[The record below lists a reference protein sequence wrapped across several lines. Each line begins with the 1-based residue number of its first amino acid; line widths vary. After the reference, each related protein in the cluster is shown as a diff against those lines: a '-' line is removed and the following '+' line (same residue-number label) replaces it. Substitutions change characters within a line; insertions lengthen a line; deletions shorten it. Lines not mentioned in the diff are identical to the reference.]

1 MLSIKKR
8 LITLTVAAATVLIAI
23 SWSLIFA
30 ESKHE
35 IDEIFDARLGQ
46 SAKLL
51 ALSAPQLLKMPPEQM
66 AQFYDDWYQG
76 ISNHS
81 HSNVSDD
88 DPTPYGHPY
97 EQKLMFQLF
106 DTQGNVLLRSPSAP
120 EHPLSTPDNIGYHP
134 MTFDDQRWQ
143 SFQIRLPFHDNNQ
156 DAAFLVVAEKQAI
169 RDELIDEIAFSTGI
183 PQLLLIPC
191 LALAIILLVNYV
203 MKPVG
208 ELQQAL
214 SQRTINKL
222 HAIRVSQPTV
232 ELKPLIDQLNY
243 LLSELDK
250 AWVREKRFTHTA
262 AHELK
267 TPLAVLRLNAENA
280 LSSENP
286 AELQNDLSHILK
298 GIDRTDRLIQQLLM
312 LARVESGNSFSFK
325 PLDLMACLRDVI
337 ASLAPF
343 ALRQEQNLSLDG
355 PTSLT
360 VEANLPLLRSLF
372 SNLIDNAIR
381 YAGGHADINIR
392 VQTQGEDQIQI
403 RVCDSGQPIPEAIR
417 ERIFEKFFRANTER
431 GDGAGLGMSIIRDI
445 AELHGGTIS
454 LESQSSAEK
463 NCFLVTLPLKTG
475 RIQSLSNQTQ

>member
-1 MLSIKKR
+1 MKTAESKPVLSIKKR

-51 ALSAPQLLKMPPEQM
+51 ALSAPQLLKMPAEQM
-66 AQFYDDWYQG
+66 DQFYEDWYRG
-76 ISNHS
+76 ISNHAS
-81 HSNVSDD
+81 FSDD
-88 DPTPYGHPY
+88 DPTPFGHPY

-106 DTQGNVLLRSPSAP
+106 DTRGKVLLRSPGAP
-120 EHPLSTPDNIGYHP
+120 SHPLSATDNIGYHP
-134 MTFDDQRWQ
+134 ITFDDQLWR
-143 SFQIRLPFHDNNQ
+143 SFQIRLPFNDTNQ

-203 MKPVG
+203 MLPVG

-280 LSSENP
+280 LSSDNP
-286 AELQNDLSHILK
+286 ADLQSDLSHILK

-312 LARVESGNSFSFK
+312 LARVESGNTFSFSH
-325 PLDLMACLRDVI
+325 LDLMECLREVI
-337 ASLAPF
+337 ASLAPL
-343 ALRQEQNLSLDG
+343 ALKQEQNLSLDG
-355 PTSLT
+355 PPSLT
-360 VEANLPLLRSLF
+360 IEANLPLLHSLF
-372 SNLIDNAIR
+372 SNLIDNATR
-381 YAGGHADINIR
+381 YAGEHADINIS
-392 VQTQGEDQIQI
+392 VQTSDPDHVLI
-403 RVCDSGQPIPEAIR
+403 RVCDSGQPIPDAIR
-417 ERIFEKFFRANTER
+417 ERMFEKFFRANTER

-454 LESQSSAEK
+454 LEPQSSTGK
-463 NCFLVTLPLKTG
+463 NCFQVTLPLRTG
-475 RIQSLSNQTQ
+475 RIQ

>member
-1 MLSIKKR
+1 MRIAEIRPMLSIKKR
-8 LITLTVAAATVLIAI
+8 LITMTVTAATVLIAI

-51 ALSAPQLLKMPPEQM
+51 ALSAPQLLMMPPEQLEL
-66 AQFYDDWYQG
+66 FYEQWYQG
-76 ISNHS
+76 ISNHAGLD
-81 HSNVSDD
+81 DD

-106 DTQGNVLLRSPSAP
+106 SASEGVLLRSPAAP
-120 EHPLSTPDNIGYHP
+120 PTPLSVPDKIGYHP
-134 MTFDDQRWQ
+134 ISFDSQLWR
-143 SFQIRLPFHDNNQ
+143 SFQIRLPSTAPDQ
-156 DAAFLVVAEKQAI
+156 EAAFLIVAEKQAI
-169 RDELIDEIAFSTGI
+169 RDELIDDIAFSTGI

-191 LALAIILLVNYV
+191 LALAIILLVNYI
-203 MKPVG
+203 MQPVG

-214 SQRTINKL
+214 SRRTINKL
-222 HAIRVSQPTV
+222 HAIQVSQPTI

-280 LSSENP
+280 LASDNP
-286 AELQNDLSHILK
+286 TDLQNDLTHILK
-298 GIDRTDRLIQQLLM
+298 GIERTDRLIQQLLM
-312 LARVESGNSFSFK
+312 LARVEGGNAFPFNET
-325 PLDLMACLRDVI
+325 DLMACLRDVI
-337 ASLAPF
+337 GSLVPL
-343 ALRQEQNLSLDG
+343 ALKQDQNLSLDG
-355 PTSLT
+355 PDTLMMDANGVLLT
-360 VEANLPLLRSLF
+360 SLF

-381 YAGGHADINIR
+381 YAGKNADINIS
-392 VQTQGEDQIQI
+392 VTLQSDDWVAI
-403 RVCDSGQPIPEAIR
+403 RVCDSGQPIPDMIR

-431 GDGAGLGMSIIRDI
+431 GDGAGLGMSIISDI
-445 AELHGGTIS
+445 ALLHGGDIV
-454 LESQSSAEK
+454 LEGNQTASG
-463 NCFLVTLPLKTG
+463 NCFLVTLPVHRAL
-475 RIQSLSNQTQ
+475 NQ